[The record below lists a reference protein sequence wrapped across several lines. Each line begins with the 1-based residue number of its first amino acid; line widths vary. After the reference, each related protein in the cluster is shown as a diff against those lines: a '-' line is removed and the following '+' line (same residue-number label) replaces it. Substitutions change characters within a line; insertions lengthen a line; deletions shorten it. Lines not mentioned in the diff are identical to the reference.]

1 MHCVAKEGMNRA
13 EKYALRRN
21 NLVKNIGPKNRQPQG
36 GASGRRRE
44 WRQSHS
50 DYSSVPSGHWQRWQP
65 HRLRRRPSLKA
76 KIIGSGE
83 PSVDAALTRI
93 AYGRLVVGVIY
104 VPRGA
109 HRNGKKGEMGSA
121 WSGVHRHTK
130 SDSWNAEWRVE
141 RNCRNCFARSAAI
154 RIGRKSARHSEVLRL
169 VPRTCR

>member
-65 HRLRRRPSLKA
+65 HRFRRRSSLKA
-76 KIIGSGE
+76 KIIGSGK

-104 VPRGA
+104 
-109 HRNGKKGEMGSA
+109 E
-121 WSGVHRHTK
+121 
-130 SDSWNAEWRVE
+130 
-141 RNCRNCFARSAAI
+141 
-154 RIGRKSARHSEVLRL
+154 IGRAS
-169 VPRTCR
+169 CRERV